1 MDKPTQRKPKPYFDT
16 AANPSHVTFDDGLD
30 DCCSLPW
37 MSFVQARRARSEPNT
52 IKIQIGDFVIVIT
65 GQNLAPLFLA
75 IEDRTLTR
83 VCAHP
88 EFRQDRERESDTF
101 ATEIRF
107 TKPPTKVVRARPGQ
121 SEFDLLE

>member
-37 MSFVQARRARSEPNT
+37 MSFVQARRARSVPNT
-52 IKIQIGDFVIVIT
+52 IQIQIGDFVIVIT

-88 EFRQDRERESDTF
+88 EFRQDREREIDTF
-101 ATEIRF
+101 AVEIRF
-107 TKPPTKVVRARPGQ
+107 ITAAPELVKRRGQ
-121 SEFDLLE
+121 SELEL

>member
-16 AANPSHVTFDDGLD
+16 AANPSHVTFDDSLE

-52 IKIQIGDFVIVIT
+52 IKVQIGDFVVVIT
-65 GQNLAPLFLA
+65 GHNLAPLFLA

-83 VCAHP
+83 ICAHP
-88 EFRQDRERESDTF
+88 EFKQDREREIDTF
-101 ATEIRF
+101 AVEIRF
-107 TKPPTKVVRARPGQ
+107 AKPPSKNSGKQSGQ
-121 SEFDLLE
+121 LEF

>member
-16 AANPSHVTFDDGLD
+16 AANPSHVTFDDGLE

-52 IKIQIGDFVIVIT
+52 IKVQIGDFVVVIT
-65 GQNLAPLFLA
+65 GHNLAPLFLA

-83 VCAHP
+83 ICAHP
-88 EFRQDRERESDTF
+88 EFRQDREREIDTF
-101 ATEIRF
+101 AVEIRF
-107 TKPPTKVVRARPGQ
+107 AKPPSKNSGKQGGQ
-121 SEFDLLE
+121 LEF